1 MKSMYYVTLL
11 HGAAFA
17 YEIERLWTTV
27 ASNKHNIIP
36 ILEFLISLGLQE
48 ITSGVLSRPG
58 LMLSAVHACAIE
70 FPLSLNLGLVCS
82 LPCAVSNRVCN
93 IYFSVAMLLTALS
106 ACMHA

>member
-1 MKSMYYVTLL
+1 MIAAGTWMEDLMKSMYYVTLQ

-48 ITSGVLSRPG
+48 IHSGVGCMPAHTCYAAAE
-58 LMLSAVHACAIE
+58 LM
-70 FPLSLNLGLVCS
+70 
-82 LPCAVSNRVCN
+82 
-93 IYFSVAMLLTALS
+93 
-106 ACMHA
+106 